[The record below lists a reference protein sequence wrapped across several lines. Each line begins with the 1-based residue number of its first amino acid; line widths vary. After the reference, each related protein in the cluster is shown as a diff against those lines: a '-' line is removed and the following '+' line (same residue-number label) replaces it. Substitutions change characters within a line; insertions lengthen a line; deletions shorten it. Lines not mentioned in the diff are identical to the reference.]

1 MMFKINNQFGE
12 SMNNNSKLI
21 DVYQLSTNRL
31 VALFSTLQAPS
42 IEEMHGEYA
51 ASMLSQ
57 PNPLA
62 TLAGLSL
69 TNPLLPWQSK
79 AFRPVNQ
86 LTGRGYNT
94 FLLGRK
100 TIQLYPMHTLIA
112 SSRFDGQPAY
122 QLVYRYFHSLCG
134 AINMVDE
141 IRRLD
146 DGRYLGIGTWGVNK
160 KQCQI
165 PYPFLLQGP
174 HHDYRGDIGRRR
186 RGFEVSSAQ
195 IPALT

>member
-1 MMFKINNQFGE
+1 MKNHAE
-12 SMNNNSKLI
+12 LI
-21 DVYQLSTNRL
+21 DVQSLSTEQL
-31 VALFSTLQAPS
+31 VVLFSTLQAPT

-69 TNPLLPWQSK
+69 SNPLLPWQSK
-79 AFRPVNQ
+79 AFRPVDQ
-86 LTGRGYNT
+86 HTGRGYNT
-94 FLLGRK
+94 FLLGSK

-112 SSRFDGQPAY
+112 PSRYDGQPAY

-141 IRRLD
+141 IRKLD
-146 DGRYLGIGTWGVNK
+146 EGRYLGIGTWGFNK
-160 KQCQI
+160 KQRQI

-174 HHDYRGDIGRRR
+174 HHPYRSDIGRIRT
-186 RGFEVSSAQ
+186 GFQASPAD
-195 IPALT
+195 IPALNQF

>member
-1 MMFKINNQFGE
+1 
-12 SMNNNSKLI
+12 MNNNRALI
-21 DVYQLSTNRL
+21 DVQSLSTEQL

-42 IEEMHGEYA
+42 IAEMHGEYA

-79 AFRPVNQ
+79 AFRPVDQ
-86 LTGRGYNT
+86 HTGRGYNT

-100 TIQLYPMHTLIA
+100 TIQLYPMQTLIA
-112 SSRFDGQPAY
+112 PSRYDGQPAY

-141 IRRLD
+141 IRKLD
-146 DGRYLGIGTWGVNK
+146 DGRYLGIGTWGFNK
-160 KQCQI
+160 KQRQI

-174 HHDYRGDIGRRR
+174 QHDYRGDIGRVRH
-186 RGFEVSSAQ
+186 GFQASSAQ
-195 IPALT
+195 IPALTSSYQ

>member
-1 MMFKINNQFGE
+1 
-12 SMNNNSKLI
+12 MNNNSKLI
-21 DVYQLSTNRL
+21 DVHQLSTEQL

-112 SSRFDGQPAY
+112 PSRFDGQPAY
-122 QLVYRYFHSLCG
+122 QLVYCYFHSLCG
-134 AINMVDE
+134 VINMVDE

-146 DGRYLGIGTWGVNK
+146 GMTDVIW
-160 KQCQI
+160 
-165 PYPFLLQGP
+165 
-174 HHDYRGDIGRRR
+174 
-186 RGFEVSSAQ
+186 
-195 IPALT
+195 ALAPGGLTRNNAKFRIRFYCKARIMTTVVILAVAAVVLR